1 MSGGSAPR
9 SPRRRVLVVG
19 TGSAGLR
26 HIRNLVAIGS
36 EVTAF
41 SHRGAAG
48 GSAPA
53 LPEGVALVRSLDEA
67 FAARPDAIFVANRTD
82 AHLGVALDAAQH
94 GCHLFIEKPLSNSLD
109 GVAALRA
116 AAGQRA
122 LVVETGFMLRLHPN
136 VAWVRRHL
144 ASGALGPIRYIRAA
158 VGQHLADW
166 RPGTDHRASY
176 SAQRGC
182 GGVIFDLVHELDLIE
197 LLAGP
202 VEQVSAMTAQDPSLE
217 IESEAIAEI
226 AMRCAGGALAQAHLD
241 YVRPVYGRTLEIVGA
256 EGVLTWDY
264 TMGTVSLAGR
274 DGASR
279 VVHRVPAGF
288 DRNDMFVAHA
298 RHFLS
303 RLDDSTLPAVS
314 SLEAGVAALR
324 LALAAHASA
333 AAQRTIAVAEL
344 REPVAA
350 AAHG

>member
-1 MSGGSAPR
+1 MSSAPA
-9 SPRRRVLVVG
+9 PRRRVLVVG

-26 HIRNLVAIGS
+26 HIRNLVANGS
-36 EVTAF
+36 AVTAF
-41 SHRGAAG
+41 SYRAAAG

-53 LPEGVALVRSLDEA
+53 LPAGVALAGSLDQA
-67 FAARPDAIFVANRTD
+67 FAARPDAVLVANRTD
-82 AHLGVALDAAQH
+82 AHVAVALDAAQR

-116 AAGQRA
+116 AVAQRR

-136 VAWVRRHL
+136 VAWMRQHV
-144 ASGALGPIRYIRAA
+144 ASGALGPIRYVRAA

-176 SAQRGC
+176 SAKRGC

-197 LLAGP
+197 WLAGP
-202 VEQVSAMTAQDPSLE
+202 VEQVSAMTAQDPSLK
-217 IESEAIAEI
+217 IESEAVAEI
-226 AMRCAGGALAQAHLD
+226 AMRCASGALAQAHLD
-241 YVRPVYGRTLEIVGA
+241 YVRPVYGRTLEIVGTD
-256 EGVLTWDY
+256 GVLTWDY
-264 TMGTVSLAGR
+264 TAGTVSLAER
-274 DGASR
+274 DGAPR

-288 DRNDMFVAHA
+288 DRNDMFAAHA

-303 RLDDSTLPAVS
+303 RLDDGALPAVS

-344 REPVAA
+344 AEPVAA
-350 AAHG
+350 AGHG